1 MNFKE
6 AYKEML
12 KGKKVRRPGWGGYW
26 FIEDNKI
33 KIRLKDGNIKF
44 NAFTQETI
52 TNTLAEDWKV
62 VKESKAWEPKE
73 REPYYYV
80 DSNGEVLGDCNSN
93 HRVDKDRICL
103 GNCFKTKEEADHM
116 VEKLKVINELKN
128 FALENNEEEID
139 WNNLSQRKYVIIYDP
154 EDQNVDVYCYWRTQY
169 LPFNIY
175 FTSEKIA
182 QKAIEM
188 DPNQISCMNLLERKK
203 LKGIILI

>member
-6 AYKEML
+6 AYEEML

-26 FIEDNKI
+26 FIEDDKI

-52 TNTLAEDWKV
+52 TNTLADDWEV
-62 VKESKAWEPKE
+62 VKESKVWRPKE
-73 REPYYYV
+73 GETYYV
-80 DSNGEVLGDCNSN
+80 VDYDGIVLNMVYEADDIDYKAINA
-93 HRVDKDRICL
+93 

-139 WNNLSQRKYVIIYDP
+139 WNNNNQEKHIIAYGFQTVKTDLW
-154 EDQNVDVYCYWRTQY
+154 YRTQHI
-169 LPFNIY
+169 PFNIY
-175 FTSEKIA
+175 FTSKEIA
-182 QKAIEM
+182 QKAIETIGV
-188 DPNQISCMNLLERKK
+188 DRIRKYYFDVDEK
-203 LKGIILI
+203 K

>member
-12 KGKKVRRPGWGGYW
+12 KGKKVRRPGWKGYW
-26 FIEDNKI
+26 WIEDDKVFAKNNSWDAPQKRFSQVDI
-33 KIRLKDGNIKF
+33 AHTAAD
-44 NAFTQETI
+44 
-52 TNTLAEDWKV
+52 DWEVVEKSKV
-62 VKESKAWEPKE
+62 WKPKE
-73 REPYYYV
+73 RDPYYYV
-80 DSNGEVLGDCNSN
+80 GNDGIVLEDCNTN
-93 HRVDKDRICL
+93 HGIDEGRINL
-103 GNCFKTKEEADHM
+103 GNCFKTKEEAEHM

-175 FTSEKIA
+175 FTSKEIT
-182 QKAIEM
+182 QKAVETIGV
-188 DPNQISCMNLLERKK
+188 DRIKK
-203 LKGIILI
+203 YYFDVED